1 MDTDSENSERG
12 VNVEI
17 DLENPNKAQIENLSE
32 SKIGFYN
39 AGGSC
44 YMASI
49 IQILIHSQIFLN
61 KFFKKKYNNKNY
73 FSWNF
78 FEFLNKVEKA
88 HEPIT
93 IEPLADEYNRINPKF
108 NGSQG
113 NNPMKFFSEFI
124 KELAKENNEV
134 LDIFKGRKKIKF
146 EGMSELNYEEDFLFL
161 MITLDKKN
169 FNIKSSLNNVKEFED
184 DKTMKL
190 SEKIIVK
197 PQILILNISHE
208 DINYQFEEYI
218 KIDEANYELKAIN
231 RYSTVH
237 STV

>member
-1 MDTDSENSERG
+1 M
-12 VNVEI
+12 
-17 DLENPNKAQIENLSE
+17 ENPYEILIEDLSK
-32 SKIGFYN
+32 SQIGFYN

-49 IQILIHSQIFLN
+49 IQILIHSKIFL
-61 KFFKKKYNNKNY
+61 KIFFKNKYNNKDN

-78 FEFLNKVEKA
+78 FNFLIKVENA
-88 HEPIT
+88 HEPT
-93 IEPLADEYNRINPKF
+93 PIEPLAREYNRINPKF

-124 KELAKENNEV
+124 KELSKENNEV
-134 LDIFKGRKKIKF
+134 VDIFKGRKKIKF
-146 EGMSELNYEEDFLFL
+146 EGMSDLNYEEDFLFL
-161 MITLDKKN
+161 MITLDKEN
-169 FNIKSSLNNVKEFED
+169 FDIKKSLNNVKEFED
-184 DKTMKL
+184 DKTLKL
-190 SEKIIVK
+190 SEEIIVK

-208 DINYQFEEYI
+208 NINYQFEEYI
-218 KIDEANYELKAIN
+218 KIDEVNYELKAIN